1 MKTRLQ
7 TAAWCLFDF
16 ANSAYT
22 TLIVTVAYAVYFRD
36 VVVNA
41 KDNRGD
47 EMWGTA
53 TFISMALVALAS
65 PIVGALADYSGLKK
79 AFLIAS
85 TLMTIGATV
94 VLFFVGPGDIA
105 LGMAMFII
113 GNFGFEVGYVFY
125 NAFLPEV
132 STPETVGRVS
142 GWGWA
147 TGYVGGL
154 VCLMVCRPLI
164 SHPYK
169 TPAGGLDPAGISS
182 YQWSF
187 LLVAGFYL
195 VFALPAFFLLKE
207 TPPQGEARAVS
218 EYLGIGLRRVG
229 DTLRH
234 LKQYKETAKFILASL
249 FFTDGITTVIGFA
262 GIYATT
268 TMHFTNDELVWLFL
282 VLNIAAFPGALGAGY
297 LADWIG
303 PKRTL
308 IATLLLWLVI
318 VISAGMAA
326 SKPAFWAVAVGAAIG
341 MGSTQ
346 AVGRSFMAQITPP
359 ARSAEF
365 FGFYVLSGKFASMFG
380 PLIFGFMSSRTG
392 SQRIAVLSLLPL
404 FILGVA
410 FMAAINERRAVEAAK
425 EAA

>member
-1 MKTRLQ
+1 MTTLKR
-7 TAAWCLFDF
+7 TAAWCVFDF

-47 EMWGTA
+47 ELWGMA
-53 TFISMALVALAS
+53 TFISMALVALVS
-65 PIVGALADYSGLKK
+65 PVAGALADFSGRKK
-79 AFLIAS
+79 AFLVGS
-85 TLMTIGATV
+85 TLMTIAATS
-94 VLFFVGPGDIA
+94 VLYLVGPGDIA

-132 STPETVGRVS
+132 STPENVGRVS

-147 TGYVGGL
+147 TGYAGGL
-154 VCLMVCRPLI
+154 VCLVACKPLI
-164 SHPYK
+164 SRSYK
-169 TPAGGLDPAGISS
+169 DAAGALDPAGISA
-182 YQWSF
+182 YQLSF
-187 LLVAGFYL
+187 LLVAAFYL
-195 VFALPAFFLLKE
+195 AFALPAFILLRE
-207 TPPQGEARAVS
+207 SPAQGEAKALS
-218 EYLGIGLRRVG
+218 EYVMTGFRRVG

-234 LKQYKETAKFILASL
+234 LKRYQETAKFILASL

-268 TMHFTNDELVWLFL
+268 TMRFTSDELVWLFL
-282 VLNIAAFPGALGAGY
+282 VLNIAAFPGSLAAGY
-297 LADWIG
+297 LADVLG
-303 PKRTL
+303 PKKTL
-308 IATLLLWLVI
+308 ITTLLLWLAV
-318 VISAGMAA
+318 VLAAGMAA
-326 SKPAFWAVAVGAAIG
+326 SKSAFWGVAVGAAVG

-346 AVGRSFMAQITPP
+346 AVGRSFMSQITPP
-359 ARSAEF
+359 SRSAEF

-380 PLIFGFMSSRTG
+380 PLIFGFVSSSSG

-404 FILGVA
+404 FLLGLG
-410 FMAAINERRAVEAAK
+410 FMFAINEQRALQAAK
-425 EAA
+425 E

>member
-1 MKTRLQ
+1 MKTLKQ
-7 TAAWCLFDF
+7 TAAWCVFDF

-22 TLIVTVAYAVYFRD
+22 TLIVTVAYAVFFRD

-47 EMWGTA
+47 ELWGTA
-53 TFISMALVALAS
+53 TFISMALVALVS
-65 PIVGALADYSGLKK
+65 PLVGALADFSGRKK
-79 AFLIAS
+79 AFLVGS
-85 TLMTIGATV
+85 TLLTIAATAA
-94 VLFFVGPGDIA
+94 LYFVGPGDVA

-132 STPETVGRVS
+132 STPENVGRVS

-154 VCLMVCRPLI
+154 VCLMACRPLI
-164 SHPYK
+164 SQSYK
-169 TPAGGLDPAGISS
+169 TAAGALDQTGISA
-182 YQWSF
+182 YQLSF

-195 VFALPAFFLLKE
+195 VFALPAFLLLKE
-207 TPPQGEARAVS
+207 SPAQGEAKALADYVM
-218 EYLGIGLRRVG
+218 IGFRRVG

-234 LKQYKETAKFILASL
+234 LKHYKETAKFILASL

-268 TMHFTNDELVWLFL
+268 TMKFTSDELVWLFL
-282 VLNIAAFPGALGAGY
+282 VLNIAAFPGSLAAGY
-297 LADWIG
+297 LADIMG
-303 PKRTL
+303 PRKTL
-308 IATLLLWLVI
+308 IATLLVWLV
-318 VISAGMAA
+318 VVSAAGSAG
-326 SKPAFWAVAVGAAIG
+326 SKAAFWGVAVGAAIG

-346 AVGRSFMAQITPP
+346 AVGRSFMSQITPP
-359 ARSAEF
+359 SRAAEF

-380 PLIFGFMSSRTG
+380 PLIFGFVSSRSG

-404 FILGVA
+404 FLLGLGL
-410 FMAAINERRAVEAAK
+410 MIAINEKRALEAAK
-425 EAA
+425 E

>member
-1 MKTRLQ
+1 MSPRFRTV
-7 TAAWCLFDF
+7 AWCLFDF

-47 EMWGTA
+47 ELWGTA
-53 TFISMALVALAS
+53 TFISMAMVALAS
-65 PIVGALADYSGLKK
+65 PIVGALADFSGRKRT
-79 AFLIAS
+79 FLIVS
-85 TLMTIGATV
+85 TLMTIAATV
-94 VLFFVGPGDIA
+94 VLFFVGPGDLA

-125 NAFLPEV
+125 NAFLPDV

-154 VCLMVCRPLI
+154 VCLMACRPLI
-164 SHPYK
+164 SHSYK
-169 TPAGGLDPAGISS
+169 TPTGALDPAGISS

-195 VFALPAFFLLKE
+195 VFALPAFFLPE
-207 TPPQGEARAVS
+207 SPAQGQARALT
-218 EYLGIGLRRVG
+218 EYIGIGFRRVG
-229 DTLRH
+229 DTLGH
-234 LKQYKETAKFILASL
+234 LKHYKETAKFILGSL

-268 TMHFTNDELVWLFL
+268 TIGFTNDELVWLFL
-282 VLNIAAFPGALGAGY
+282 VLNIAAFPGSLGAGY

-308 IATLLLWLVI
+308 IATLVLWLFV
-318 VISAGMAA
+318 VISAGMAT
-326 SKPAFWAVAVGAAIG
+326 SKAAFWGVAVGAAIG

-359 ARSAEF
+359 SRSAEF

-380 PLIFGFMSSRTG
+380 PLIFGFMSSHTG

-404 FILGVA
+404 FLLGLGY
-410 FMAAINERRAVEAAK
+410 MIAINEQRAIESAK
-425 EAA
+425 ESA